1 MHPSTVAAILAFT
14 AGMTHAAPALGP
26 ALFLPNTQPTKLRTT
41 LGKARVD
48 SNLDEVI
55 DDVEIK
61 SAAKRDSKNSR
72 LRNVGSEPNALGRI
86 AYDDPLMILE
96 QQQLPEAKNSVAKRN
111 SQSGKDEFQNNLTGR
126 PVTLTP
132 ELLEILNRHQP
143 STVKRDPQR
152 VAKGRNGEPV
162 YFYDD
167 VLTVSQKESAEKRD
181 PEARRRL
188 DRISDAIDVGT
199 GAIGLV
205 TDGINLGKTI
215 AGSQKVAKRD
225 PQRRSRFRDGNAY
238 LAVER
243 EPSPLPASVQ
253 HAPVKRDPQRRN
265 KGHIVGNVLEGGAG
279 AIGVFSDIL
288 GIHQAV
294 NPAPAKRDP
303 QRRNKGHIAGNIGEA
318 IAGTIGAAS
327 DILNI
332 HQTVNPAP
340 AKRDPQRRGGSKLRN
355 FGKGIEAGFD
365 TIGAIGDLGNI
376 IGATQPQPAK
386 REPARKLRNFGKG
399 IEAGFDTIGAI
410 GDLGN
415 IIGATQPQPA
425 KREPARKLR
434 NFGKGLQAGFDTI
447 GAIGDLGNIIGATQ
461 PQPAKREP
469 VGKLRNF
476 GKGLEAG
483 AGAIGFVGDLINIG
497 GAVQPAKREVSNELD
512 NSDEDIEAG
521 ATEHTG
527 DFVKRDPQRR
537 GKNYFISNTVEGK
550 DRPFGDVNE
559 FIGIDP
565 TIQGQH
571 AKREPAGKFRNF
583 GKGLEAGAGAI
594 GVVGDL
600 IGIGGA
606 VQGQHAKRE
615 LQQGEAEHADDV
627 SDIPAHHELEL
638 CTESSDSTCDS
649 TLAAETEE

>member
-386 REPARKLRNFGKG
+386 REP
-399 IEAGFDTIGAI
+399 
-410 GDLGN
+410 
-415 IIGATQPQPA
+415 
-425 KREPARKLR
+425 
-434 NFGKGLQAGFDTI
+434 
-447 GAIGDLGNIIGATQ
+447 
-461 PQPAKREP
+461 